1 MKTYK
6 IDKDSEKLFNRFTD
20 VANAASTL
28 FWRIKDA
35 SAIIQNSD
43 QIVTENDLKTFFTM
57 VSNIQNT
64 LGWISEELDDLY
76 GDVGVYIDEREI
88 K

>member
-6 IDKDSEKLFNRFTD
+6 IDKDSEKLFNRF
-20 VANAASTL
+20 VKLNKNAHEL
-28 FWRIKDA
+28 CWRINEA
-35 SAIIQNSD
+35 SAIVQNSD
-43 QIVTENDLKTFFTM
+43 QVVTENDLKTFFAI

-64 LGWISEELDDLY
+64 LQGISEELDDLY

>member
-1 MKTYK
+1 MKIYQT
-6 IDKDSEKLFNRFTD
+6 DKDAEKLFNRFKDLSNT
-20 VANAASTL
+20 ASTL
-28 FWRIKDA
+28 FWKMNDA
-35 SAIIQNSD
+35 SAIVQNTA
-43 QIVTENDLKTFFTM
+43 QIVTETDLKNFFVL

-64 LGWISEELDDLY
+64 VQGISEELDDLY

>member
-6 IDKDSEKLFNRFTD
+6 IDKDADKLFDRFTD
-20 VANAASTL
+20 ISNAANTL
-28 FWRIKDA
+28 SWRIKDA

-43 QIVTENDLKTFFTM
+43 QIVTENDLKTFFTL
-57 VSNIQNT
+57 VSNLQNT
-64 LGWISEELDDLY
+64 LQWISEELDDLY